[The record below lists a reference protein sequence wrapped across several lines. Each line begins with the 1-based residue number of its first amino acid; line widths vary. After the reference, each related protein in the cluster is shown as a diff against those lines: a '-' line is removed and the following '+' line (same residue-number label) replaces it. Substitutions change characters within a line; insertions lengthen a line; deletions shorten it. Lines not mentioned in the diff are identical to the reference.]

1 MILLERST
9 PHGQQAVALF
19 GVGLIG
25 QAILDAISSAG
36 LCRIR
41 EFSFTWNSERHQT
54 QELESIERYI
64 LDLNRGATFPISQ
77 IDIVWAAGH
86 SGFGSSKDQIIPEMR
101 AYQNVLSFSL
111 KVLNDISDVR
121 QSFHLISSAGGL
133 FEGQRHVDR
142 ASLPR
147 PLRPYSHAKI
157 QQEQLLSELPERMR
171 KAIYRLSSVYGFSA
185 TRGRLGLIN
194 TLIQN
199 SIRHRSSNIFGNALT
214 IRDYVLTSDVG
225 KFITNRL
232 RDMDAESC
240 IFTLA
245 SGKPTTIIE
254 ILCRIEKIFGRKI
267 YHTFD
272 NIKENATDI
281 SFSSAILPKFW
292 YPTDLET
299 GLRQTVRFLK
309 ALSLA

>member
-1 MILLERST
+1 MILLERT
-9 PHGQQAVALF
+9 TFHGQQVVALF

-41 EFSFTWNSERHQT
+41 EFSFTWNAERHQA
-54 QELESIERYI
+54 QELESIQRYI
-64 LDLNRGATFPISQ
+64 LGLDRGATFPISQ

-86 SGFGSSKDQIIPEMR
+86 SGFGSSEDQIIPEMR

-111 KVLNDISDVR
+111 KILNHISDVR

-133 FEGQRHVDR
+133 FEGQKHVDR

-157 QQEQLLSELPERMR
+157 QQEQFLSELPERMR
-171 KAIYRLSSVYGFSA
+171 KVIYRLSSVYGFSGKM
-185 TRGRLGLIN
+185 GRLGLIN

-214 IRDYVLTSDVG
+214 IRDYVLASDVG
-225 KFITNRL
+225 KFVANRL
-232 RDMDAESC
+232 REIDVESC
-240 IFTLA
+240 ILTLT
-245 SGKPTTIIE
+245 SGKPTTINE
-254 ILCRIEKIFGRKI
+254 ILSRIEKIFGRKI

-292 YPTDLET
+292 YPTELET
-299 GLRQTVRFLK
+299 GLRQTVRSLK